1 VDGLKR
7 KKKTDIP
14 GEGGQQMDL
23 QTVLPLQL
31 SHRSPSANC
40 EPSRLNRVDLFLR
53 ISLAVLLSSVLTSF
67 LSRLSS

>member
-1 VDGLKR
+1 
-7 KKKTDIP
+7 
-14 GEGGQQMDL
+14 MDL

-53 ISLAVLLSSVLTSF
+53 ISLLFYFPLC
-67 LSRLSS
+67 